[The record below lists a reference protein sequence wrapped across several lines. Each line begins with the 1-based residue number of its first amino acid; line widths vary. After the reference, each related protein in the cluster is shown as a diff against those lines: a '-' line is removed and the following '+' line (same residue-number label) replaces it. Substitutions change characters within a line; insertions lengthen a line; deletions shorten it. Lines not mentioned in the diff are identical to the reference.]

1 MMNTKKEW
9 DKIYTALMGGF
20 EDLNSNEEE
29 RSSDEYIPPELKTK
43 QGYSKENNFIV
54 EKIKYTEVSKQG
66 GLLRCST
73 LPLIR
78 EN

>member
-1 MMNTKKEW
+1 MKIWSDPDADDFNTWLE
-9 DKIYTALMGGF
+9 
-20 EDLNSNEEE
+20 
-29 RSSDEYIPPELKTK
+29 
-43 QGYSKENNFIV
+43 ENNFIV